1 MVFLVIKRYRL
12 MLVTAC
18 LFSLTGAALGISVL
32 ALLNRQIASFDK
44 FRPPLDEFF
53 LLLGLII
60 AMVSVGILAQYL
72 LARLSANVVAT
83 LRETLTG
90 RILQADFE
98 GLERIGGHR
107 VYATLTGDIARI
119 SRGITVLPEYAYNIS
134 LVFLC
139 LGYIGYLSVH
149 LLGLLL
155 IVIAAAIFI
164 VRILLQRAS
173 LFLSALRKND
183 DELFDHYQTLVE
195 GSKELNI
202 RVYRKRFFYR
212 TLLLPIISL
221 AKDNSIKSQLNFA
234 FLSNISNAFIF
245 MAMVSLMFFASWLL
259 PELKT
264 ETLVSVMLVFIFMV
278 GPLGFVVDSFSSLA
292 DANVGYKGIAT
303 FEKILGE
310 TTDKSLMFNEPIH
323 NENIKTNGNW
333 QSITLSN
340 IYYRYASAQPDEHGN
355 FAVGPFS
362 ATFKRGEIIFI
373 TGGNGSGKSTFAKL
387 LTGLYTPSAGKV
399 FVDDQQID
407 YNADVS
413 DYRQLFSTIF
423 SDFYLFKQVLDGTGS
438 LANDDD
444 ILEHLTQLELDKK
457 VSSTEGTLSTIR
469 LSHGQRKRLA
479 LLHAYLEDSPICIFD
494 EWAAD
499 QDAHFRHYFYTQIL
513 PDLKRKN
520 KLVIAISH
528 DDRYFSCCDRLL
540 KLEQGRIVENELV
553 KSSAPVNVPMLE
565 LT

>member
-12 MLVTAC
+12 MLIAAC
-18 LFSLTGAALGISVL
+18 LFSLAGAALGISVL
-32 ALLNRQIASFDK
+32 ALLNRQIESFNK
-44 FRPPLDEFF
+44 FRPPLDEF
-53 LLLGLII
+53 LLLLSLIV

-83 LRETLTG
+83 LRENLTG

-107 VYATLTGDIARI
+107 IYATLTGDIARI
-119 SRGITVLPEYAYNIS
+119 SRGIAVLPEYAYNIS

-139 LGYIGYLSVH
+139 LSYIGYLSVQ

-155 IVIAAAIFI
+155 VVITAAIFI

-173 LFLSALRKND
+173 KFLSALRKND

-202 RVYRKRFFYR
+202 RVYRKQFFYR

-221 AKDNSIKSQLNFA
+221 AKNNSIKSQLNFA

-259 PELKT
+259 PELKI

-278 GPLGFVVDSFSSLA
+278 GPLGFVIDSFSSLA
-292 DANVGYKGIAT
+292 DASVGYKGVAT
-303 FEKILGE
+303 FENILGE
-310 TTDKSLMFNEPIH
+310 TTDKSLAFNESIH
-323 NENIKTNGNW
+323 RENKTINSNW
-333 QSITLSN
+333 QSITLSD
-340 IYYRYASAQPDEHGN
+340 IYYRYASTQSDEYGN

-362 ATFKRGEIIFI
+362 ATLNRGEIIFI

-387 LTGLYTPSAGKV
+387 LTGLYTPSAGKI

-407 YNADVS
+407 YSTDVS

-444 ILEHLTQLELDKK
+444 ILAHLIQLELDKK

-479 LLHAYLEDSPICIFD
+479 LLHTYLEDSPICIFD

-499 QDAHFRHYFYTQIL
+499 QDAHFRHYFYTKIL

-540 KLEQGRIVENELV
+540 KLEQGRIVEKEPA
-553 KSSAPVNVPMLE
+553 KGSAALNVPELE